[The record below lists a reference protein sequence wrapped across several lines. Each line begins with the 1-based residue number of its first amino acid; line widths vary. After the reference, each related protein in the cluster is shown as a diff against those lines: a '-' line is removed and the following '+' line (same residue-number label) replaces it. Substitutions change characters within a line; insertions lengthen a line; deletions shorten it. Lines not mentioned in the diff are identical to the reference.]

1 VFFWN
6 LLWDYWNLL
15 RASCGLLELPLA
27 CWSLLRSPGWSLLE
41 KSPRNIQEA
50 PGDSRRLLEAPGAL
64 VGGALPSGEEP
75 VGISWS
81 RPLLNKRNPP
91 AARIDAL

>member
-1 VFFWN
+1 
-6 LLWDYWNLL
+6 
-15 RASCGLLELPLA
+15 
-27 CWSLLRSPGWSLLE
+27 
-41 KSPRNIQEA
+41 
-50 PGDSRRLLEAPGAL
+50 

-81 RPLLNKRNPP
+81 GPLLNKRNPP

>member
-1 VFFWN
+1 
-6 LLWDYWNLL
+6 
-15 RASCGLLELPLA
+15 
-27 CWSLLRSPGWSLLE
+27 
-41 KSPRNIQEA
+41 
-50 PGDSRRLLEAPGAL
+50 